1 VKITS
6 WNILDHIKTNK
17 DILLYLEN
25 ALEENNDEL
34 ILAILEDIKNVIR
47 NRKIV
52 KKNFAPPK
60 SFPTDDS
67 L

>member
-1 VKITS
+1 MKITP

-17 DILLYLEN
+17 DILLYLGN

-47 NRKIV
+47 NRKEKI
-52 KKNFAPPK
+52 NEN
-60 SFPTDDS
+60 
-67 L
+67 

>member
-1 VKITS
+1 VKITN

-34 ILAILEDIKNVIR
+34 ILTVLEDITNIIK

-52 KKNFAPPK
+52 KKNFTPPK
-60 SFPTDDS
+60 SFPLDDS
-67 L
+67 W